1 MQLRKVVLGLA
12 AVTLLASCGAKQ
24 ITKDEAIKLAQDNYD
39 SSNQVYK
46 SVHVKS
52 VTEVTYSDNVPAE
65 LRTEEGGTKEMDIT
79 DAEQIASFRITSAAI
94 KDMDEKATVFKAD
107 GKKLEISS
115 TVKQSELGGS
125 IEISGVTKFD
135 EIGYTIE
142 SSGVVKTTMTISSG
156 EEYVITVKTSGT
168 FAWTK

>member
-24 ITKDEAIKLAQDNYD
+24 ITKDEAIKIAKENYD

-46 SVHVKS
+46 SAHVK
-52 VTEVTYSDNVPAE
+52 VVIKYTYSDNVPADQRDE
-65 LRTEEGGTKEMDIT
+65 DETQENDFT
-79 DAEQIASFRITSAAI
+79 DPKLIADLRITSAAI
-94 KDMDEKATVFKAD
+94 EQMDEKTTVFKAD

-115 TVKQSELGGS
+115 SVKTEAQGS
-125 IEISGVTKFD
+125 IMEISGITKVD

-142 SSGVVKTTMTISSG
+142 YNMTGKQTVIISSG
-156 EEYVITVKTSGT
+156 EEYVITMQQYATV
-168 FAWTK
+168 AWTK

>member
-24 ITKDEAIKLAQDNYD
+24 ITKAEAIKIAQENYD

-46 SVHVKS
+46 SAHVKS

-65 LRTEEGGTKEMDIT
+65 LRTEKGGTDERDIT
-79 DAEQIASFRITSAAI
+79 DAEQIAAFRIDSAAI
-94 KDMDEKATVFKAD
+94 EAMDEKTTVFKAD

-115 TVKQSELGGS
+115 TLKQSELGGS
-125 IEISGVTKFD
+125 IEISGVTKVD

-168 FAWTK
+168 LTWTK

>member
-24 ITKDEAIKLAQDNYD
+24 ITKDEAIKIAQENYD

-46 SVHVKS
+46 SVHAKL
-52 VTEVTYSDNVPAE
+52 VTKVTYSDNVPEE
-65 LRTEEGGTKEMDIT
+65 LRTQKDGTEEADIT
-79 DAEQIASFRITSAAI
+79 DAEQIAELRLNSAAI
-94 KDMDEKATVFKAD
+94 KAMDEKTTVFKAD
-107 GKKLEISS
+107 GKKLEISTS
-115 TVKQSELGGS
+115 VKSEALGA
-125 IEISGVTKFD
+125 IMELSGVTKVD

-142 SSGVVKTTMTISSG
+142 SSAVVKTTMTVSSG
-156 EEYVITVKTSGT
+156 VQYVITVQSSGT